1 MSEESM
7 TPEEVLEILDQL
19 EATANFIRASKTA
32 KESGL
37 EPQQVLDFLRMVK
50 NVTTLIK
57 TYREDALKYREAS
70 ESLNIEKASNK
81 RLKAA
86 LVLWDAVFGDVP
98 LASIKG
104 TAGDTVAQA
113 VQETRKALGKD
124 SL

>member
-1 MSEESM
+1 MSEENM
-7 TPEEVLEILDQL
+7 TPEEVLEVLDHL

-32 KESGL
+32 KDNGL

-50 NVTTLIK
+50 SVTTLIK
-57 TYREDALKYREAS
+57 TYRADALKYRESS

-81 RLKAA
+81 RLRAA
-86 LVLWDAVFGDVP
+86 LVLWDSVFGDVP
-98 LASIKG
+98 IASIKG
-104 TAGDTVAQA
+104 TAGDAVALA